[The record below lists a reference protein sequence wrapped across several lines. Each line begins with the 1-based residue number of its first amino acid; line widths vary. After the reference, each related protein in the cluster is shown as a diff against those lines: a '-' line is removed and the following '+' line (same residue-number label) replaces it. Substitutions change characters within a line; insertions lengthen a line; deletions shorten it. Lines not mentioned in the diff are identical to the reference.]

1 MRPPGP
7 GRQVV
12 AVLQLRSS
20 SLEPAARRRVRIAM
34 AGVPLL
40 VVAAVVAGASAS
52 DRVLPQTRSD
62 SLLLLPTAF
71 LAFGVA
77 ALIAAIASSGG
88 REMLPRSQL
97 AALPVSPTADH
108 LGAVLLAPLN
118 LAWVLQAVALLGLV
132 GLGVGWTPG
141 LVAAVVTTLAW
152 ALAATVVA
160 QTVAWVV
167 ELLRTAPGGVWI
179 VRVTAAALAGAAV
192 ALSSTGGLVSL
203 LDNSPTVHIV
213 IQVVQGSEG
222 DWTPWLKGLA
232 ELALASAL
240 ALAVGGSLATV
251 ISRRPHRDSG
261 RVETRTYPA
270 RADLRSDVVAVL
282 RVDRASV
289 WRSTPLRRGLV
300 VLALVPG
307 ASAAIARLPWE
318 VLPLLPGLVASGAC
332 LLFGVNALSL
342 DSGGTVWRE
351 SLPLRSRTWLIARAL
366 VIVEVAAASTL
377 LALAVSAARA
387 PEPPTVAAGVA
398 VVTAVVVIC
407 AQVLARCL
415 QWSLHRPYRADLR
428 GARDA
433 PAPPAA
439 MAWYSARLALS
450 TTLVGMVL
458 SLAARA
464 PSPTWALAVGLPVL
478 LLALRRVMV
487 SLREWEDPDI
497 RSLVVTTVAGG

>member
-1 MRPPGP
+1 MALLR
-7 GRQVV
+7 
-12 AVLQLRSS
+12 LRSS
-20 SLEPAARRRVRIAM
+20 SLEPAARRRVAV
-34 AGVPLL
+34 ALTLVPLL
-40 VVAAVVAGASAS
+40 LVAAVAAGASAS
-52 DRVLPQTRSD
+52 AHVSSETRSD

-71 LAFGVA
+71 LAFAVA

-97 AALPVSPTADH
+97 APFPVSPAADH
-108 LGAVLLAPLN
+108 LGAVLLGPLN

-160 QTVAWVV
+160 QTVAWAV
-167 ELLRTAPGGVWI
+167 ELVRTTPGGMWV
-179 VRVTAAALAGAAV
+179 VRGTGLALAVV
-192 ALSSTGGLVSL
+192 ALVLSSTGRLVPL
-203 LDNSPTVHIV
+203 LDSSPTVHV
-213 IQVVQGSEG
+213 VVQGLQGSGG
-222 DWTPWLKGLA
+222 DWKSWLQGLA

-240 ALAVGGSLATV
+240 ALAVGSWLATV
-251 ISRRPHRDSG
+251 LSRRPHRDSG

-270 RADLRSDVVAVL
+270 RGDQRGDVVAVL

-289 WRSTPLRRGLV
+289 WRSAPLRRGLV

-342 DSGGTVWRE
+342 DAGGAVWRE
-351 SLPLRSRTWLIARAL
+351 SLPLRSATWLVARGL

-377 LALAVSAARA
+377 LALGVAVARA
-387 PEPPTVAAGVA
+387 PEPPTVPAAVA
-398 VVTAVVVIC
+398 VVTAVVVIS

-428 GARDA
+428 SARDA

-450 TTLVGMVL
+450 TTLAGVVL

-464 PSPTWALAVGLPVL
+464 PSPAWALVVGPPVL
-478 LLALRRVMV
+478 LLALRRVLV
-487 SLREWEDPDI
+487 SLREWEQPDV
-497 RSLVVTTVAGG
+497 RSRVVTTVAGS